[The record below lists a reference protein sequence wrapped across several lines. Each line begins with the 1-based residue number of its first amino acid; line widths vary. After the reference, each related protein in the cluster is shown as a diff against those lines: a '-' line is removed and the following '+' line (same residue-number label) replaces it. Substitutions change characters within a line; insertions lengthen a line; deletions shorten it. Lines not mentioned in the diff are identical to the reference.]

1 MVFFFFWGGGGGRK
15 NSWNLSGNNMCS
27 KRCCLEEAE
36 NTILQNHIKRE
47 VKSAKTLALLTGI
60 SLSLEHFSCW
70 LSAPYF
76 AKLYGSRQIQDIH
89 RMIEFSH
96 KIFDLNNTIF
106 CTSVVLL
113 KIVKCESLLS
123 PRGSR
128 GWNKSGFYSKYIL
141 FPISE
146 CKESQFYSLPL
157 GPCVIRPFN
166 SRLKSKIEY

>member
-1 MVFFFFWGGGGGRK
+1 MFGIQFFI
-15 NSWNLSGNNMCS
+15 
-27 KRCCLEEAE
+27 
-36 NTILQNHIKRE
+36 T
-47 VKSAKTLALLTGI
+47 VKHLPGFGDLVYRNAWI
-60 SLSLEHFSCW
+60 FLSLEHFSCW

-76 AKLYGSRQIQDIH
+76 AKLHGSRQIQDIH
-89 RMIEFSH
+89 WMIEFFN

-141 FPISE
+141 FPISG

-166 SRLKSKIEY
+166 SRLKSKIEC